1 MDRYRFE
8 TTITVEGARYAAG
21 DEADASEIPAGS
33 LVSLLRLRQVSLIT
47 PAPVAAPPAKPAA
60 VEKTGKTK

>member
-8 TTITVEGARYAAG
+8 QTITVEGVHYAAG

-33 LVSLLRLRQVSLIT
+33 LTSLLRLRQVSLI
-47 PAPVAAPPAKPAA
+47 PPPATTPGVKPDGKA
-60 VEKTGKTK
+60 GKTK

>member
-8 TTITVEGARYAAG
+8 TTITVEGVRYAAG

-33 LVSLLRLRQVSLIT
+33 LVSLIRLRQVSLI
-47 PAPVAAPPAKPAA
+47 PAPPTVAAPAKPAG
-60 VEKTGKTK
+60 GKSK

>member
-8 TTITVEGARYAAG
+8 TTITVEGVRYAAG

-33 LVSLLRLRQVSLIT
+33 LVSLIRLRQVTLVPAPPVVAT
-47 PAPVAAPPAKPAA
+47 PAKAAG
-60 VEKTGKTK
+60 GKTK

>member
-8 TTITVEGARYAAG
+8 TTITVEGVRYAAG

-33 LVSLLRLRQVSLIT
+33 LVSLIRLRQVSLVPT
-47 PAPVAAPPAKPAA
+47 PPAVAAPAKPA
-60 VEKTGKTK
+60 GKTK